1 MKSVAYLS
9 QTCLC
14 LGSQEDTKRDLRQ
27 KATEMSRALEGIGA
41 ELGGGTSM
49 TPDMEILL
57 KTSLGYIVSSGPV
70 RHHDT
75 LAHIS
80 IWVL

>member
-1 MKSVAYLS
+1 
-9 QTCLC
+9 
-14 LGSQEDTKRDLRQ
+14 
-27 KATEMSRALEGIGA
+27 MSRALEGIGA
-41 ELGGGTSM
+41 ELGGGDTSM

-75 LAHIS
+75 LAHVS
-80 IWVL
+80 PGFCDPCLEGL